1 MPLGRLATSAV
12 RRLSGPSPP
21 TLLFRRT
28 CFYKSSRKE
37 GYERP
42 APPNTT
48 PYAVRFREGLRE
60 LKTEFGILKE
70 EMLQTLRCDPKY
82 YFHGDTEVLWKFD
95 SAKAVGDW
103 IVTADRDNDEGFSTA
118 DFSLGPGM
126 TGVFSGHLDT
136 RPPKDGRVLHTGYC
150 NIRSPRAMRSFGRN
164 ASYDWSAFTHLEL
177 RVRGDGR
184 AYMLNVGIDGY
195 FDVTWHLIYN
205 FALYTRGGP
214 YWQIAR
220 IPFSRFFLSNKG
232 RIQDKQGPLP
242 LTHVRSLGIT
252 CADAVPGPF
261 RLEIDYVG
269 AYFDEAHS
277 EEFAYEMYETPLNYV
292 PGY

>member
-1 MPLGRLATSAV
+1 MPLGHLAAGAARRLARPTS
-12 RRLSGPSPP
+12 S
-21 TLLFRRT
+21 TLFFSRP

-42 APPNTT
+42 APKSTT
-48 PYAVRFREGLRE
+48 PYVKRVQEGFKE
-60 LKTEFGILKE
+60 LKTEFALLKE
-70 EMLQTLRCDPKY
+70 EMLEKLRCDPKY
-82 YFHGDTEVLWKFD
+82 YYHGDTEVFWKFD
-95 SAKAVGDW
+95 STKAVDDW

-118 DFSLGPGM
+118 EFYLGPGK
-126 TGVFSGHLDT
+126 TGIFAGYLDT

-150 NIRSPRAMRSFGRN
+150 NIRSPRASRSFGRN
-164 ASYDWSAFTHLEL
+164 AVYDWSMFTHLVV

-184 AYMLNVGIDGY
+184 SYMLNIGIDGY

-214 YWQIAR
+214 YWQTAK

-242 LTHVRSLGIT
+242 RTHVRSLGIT
-252 CADAVPGPF
+252 VADGVPGPF

-269 AYFDEAHS
+269 ACLDEAHT
-277 EEFAYEMYETPLNYV
+277 EEFAYEMYEMPTNYV
-292 PGY
+292 PAY